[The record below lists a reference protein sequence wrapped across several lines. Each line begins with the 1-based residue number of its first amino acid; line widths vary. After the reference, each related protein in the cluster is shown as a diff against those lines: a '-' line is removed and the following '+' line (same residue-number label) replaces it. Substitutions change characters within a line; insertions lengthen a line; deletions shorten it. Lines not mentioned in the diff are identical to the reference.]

1 MQDAKMDS
9 RMVRAAAEAGDYERA
24 VTIANR
30 LVPDMEAQLAQYQ
43 VQMSLYEQAMAA
55 GNWRLA
61 IRALA
66 DARLAAI
73 QAGLPELEGV
83 ATDRLY
89 AVVKAHELRRA

>member
-1 MQDAKMDS
+1 MQDANMEA

-24 VTIANR
+24 VTIAGH
-30 LVPDMEAQLAQYQ
+30 LVPEMEAQLTQYQ
-43 VQMSLYEQAMAA
+43 VQMALYEQAMGA